1 MAVTKQTL
9 APGNGVDRPRAG
21 DDVTIEYTGYLFD
34 ASAAENKGK
43 KFDSSIGRGD
53 FNVKIGIGRVIRGPV
68 PAEAPLRRE
77 HEADLDPG
85 WDDGIIGAGSSEGMS
100 LGEKATLTISSDY
113 GYGANGFPGHIP
125 PNADLVFDVELKAIN
140 GKRA

>member
-1 MAVTKQTL
+1 MTVTKHTL

-34 ASAAENKGK
+34 ANAPDTKGK

-53 FNVKIGIGRVIRGPV
+53 FNVKIGIGRVIRG
-68 PAEAPLRRE
+68 
-77 HEADLDPG
+77 
-85 WDDGIIGAGSSEGMS
+85 WDDGIIGAGGSEGMS

>member
-1 MAVTKQTL
+1 MGVTKQTL
-9 APGNGVDRPRAG
+9 TPGNGVDRPRAG

-34 ASAAENKGK
+34 AAAPGTKGK

-53 FNVKIGIGRVIRGPV
+53 FNVKIGIGRVIK
-68 PAEAPLRRE
+68 
-77 HEADLDPG
+77 G
-85 WDDGIIGAGSSEGMS
+85 WDDGIIGVDGQEGLS

-125 PNADLVFDVELKAIN
+125 PNADLVFDVELKAI
-140 GKRA
+140 GSKRA

>member
-53 FNVKIGIGRVIRGPV
+53 FNVKIGIGRVIRG
-68 PAEAPLRRE
+68 
-77 HEADLDPG
+77 

-125 PNADLVFDVELKAIN
+125 PNADLVL
-140 GKRA
+140 